1 MGSKTK
7 GSHEWLIEFDKQP
20 DDLNK
25 FMEILDLNLQSLNS
39 DYEAKRYKSS
49 TLELPKLVV
58 ARKNLFY
65 DWLSSKINL
74 EDRIKFQGY
83 QIPESLLRINFMN

>member
-20 DDLNK
+20 DDLSK

-49 TLELPKLVV
+49 TLSYL
-58 ARKNLFY
+58 N
-65 DWLSSKINL
+65 
-74 EDRIKFQGY
+74 
-83 QIPESLLRINFMN
+83 